1 MTEYPA
7 DIKQTYTGE
16 EMKKMTVAKL
26 RSLARE
32 LKITNMTPQEIRFA
46 KKQDLIDAILKFTEK
61 RGRLCSYMTKT
72 FCQYRKCASW

>member
-1 MTEYPA
+1 MCIR
-7 DIKQTYTGE
+7 DRTYTGE

-46 KKQDLIDAILKFTEK
+46 KKQDLIDAILKFTGEK
-61 RGRLCSYMTKT
+61 R
-72 FCQYRKCASW
+72 

>member
-46 KKQDLIDAILKFTEK
+46 KKQDLIDAILKFTGEK
-61 RGRLCSYMTKT
+61 R
-72 FCQYRKCASW
+72 